1 MKQKAICI
9 IGMHRSGTSTISR
22 AVNLLGAYL
31 GEDADMVKPRYD
43 NPEGFWERP
52 DIVDIDDRLLS
63 LYKKDWDCL
72 VPQPEGWHKSEEAAL
87 LRAEVKALL
96 ATHFSGKPLWA
107 WKDPR
112 TTVVFEIWKEAVAE
126 LGAELACIFV
136 VRNPLDVAHSHQKR
150 DGFSLEKGF
159 GIWFNY
165 NLAALRSTADV
176 KRSFVSYDRFLADWE
191 GELKRCAA
199 DIDVAWPEDDTE
211 LKAKMSEFIKPGL
224 RHSQSGLKELR
235 ESGAPRPVIE
245 LYSRLEDA
253 LLPGFAPDESFNE
266 RLSALATEHNEYAAM
281 FRSDME
287 ALWEHRRTVPALN
300 AQIHALNQE
309 KARIIE
315 EMNRQIEDRNR
326 QIEDRNRQIE
336 DKDRQLENKDRE
348 IEGRERQIKEKD
360 RQIELLLNSMSWK
373 ITAPLRR
380 AVKILK

>member
-1 MKQKAICI
+1 MNQKAICI

-31 GEDADMVKPRYD
+31 GEERDMMKPRAD
-43 NPEGFWERP
+43 NPEGFWERQ
-52 DIVDIDDRLLS
+52 DIANLDDKILAA
-63 LYKKDWDCL
+63 YKKDWDCL
-72 VPQPEGWHKSEEAAL
+72 VPQPEGWHKSEEAAP

-126 LGAELACIFV
+126 LGAALACLVV
-136 VRNPLDVAHSHQKR
+136 VRNPLDVARSHQKR

-159 GIWFNY
+159 GVWFNY

-176 KRSFVSYDRFLADWE
+176 KRSFISYDSFLADWE

-199 DIDVAWPEDDTE
+199 EIDVPWPEDDTE
-211 LKAKMSEFIKPGL
+211 LKARMNEFIKPGL
-224 RHSQSGLKELR
+224 RHSLSGLNELK

-245 LYSRLEDA
+245 LHSLLEDA
-253 LLPGFAPDESFNE
+253 LLPGFAPDGSFNK
-266 RLSALATEHNEYAAM
+266 RLAALSAEFNDYATIFKM
-281 FRSDME
+281 DME

-300 AQIHALNQE
+300 AEIHRLNQE
-309 KARIIE
+309 KARIME
-315 EMNRQIEDRNR
+315 EMNRQLEEKENERRRQVEEKERHIEAREGIIEDRN
-326 QIEDRNRQIE
+326 
-336 DKDRQLENKDRE
+336 
-348 IEGRERQIKEKD
+348 

-373 ITAPLRR
+373 ITAPLRK
-380 AVKILK
+380 VVGMLKS

>member
-31 GEDADMVKPRYD
+31 GEEKDMMIARED
-43 NPEGFWERP
+43 NPEGFWERQ
-52 DIVDIDDRLLS
+52 DIADLDDRLLAS
-63 LYKKDWDCL
+63 YKKDWDCL
-72 VPQPEGWHKSEEAAL
+72 VPQHEGWHKSEDAAL
-87 LRAEVKALL
+87 LRAEVKNLL
-96 ATHFSGKPLWA
+96 STHFSGKPLWA

-136 VRNPLDVAHSHQKR
+136 VRNPLDVARSHQKR

-165 NLAALRSTADV
+165 NLSALRSTADV
-176 KRSFVSYDRFLADWE
+176 KRSFISYDRFLADWE

-224 RHSQSGLKELR
+224 RHSLSGLNELR

-245 LYSRLEDA
+245 LYSLLECA
-253 LLPGFAPDESFNE
+253 LAPGFAPNETFNK
-266 RLSALATEHNEYAAM
+266 RL
-281 FRSDME
+281 F
-287 ALWEHRRTVPALN
+287 
-300 AQIHALNQE
+300 
-309 KARIIE
+309 
-315 EMNRQIEDRNR
+315 
-326 QIEDRNRQIE
+326 
-336 DKDRQLENKDRE
+336 
-348 IEGRERQIKEKD
+348 
-360 RQIELLLNSMSWK
+360 EL
-373 ITAPLRR
+373 
-380 AVKILK
+380 